1 MYITNKI
8 SHWGDRHHPKI
19 LDIIR
24 MLLGLFLIGK
34 GYIFLN
40 NSGYLRYLIIENR
53 AIQQSPEIISAL
65 IDYVTY
71 IHLVGGFLI
80 FLGLFTRLWALLN
93 LPIVFGAV
101 FFVKTIF
108 DVVVDQ
114 GVRCTCCHVRIRTLV
129 AYLHDVSA
137 SHPCHYQCLFK
148 LFRVLI
154 PRDSGI
160 NWLFL
165 PNGRIECRIF
175 YRFQPLY

>member
-1 MYITNKI
+1 MNITQKI
-8 SHWGDRHHPKI
+8 KYWGDLHHPKI

-24 MLLGLFLIGK
+24 ILLGLFLIGK

-101 FFVKTIF
+101 FFVNITSPFVNSELWLSI
-108 DVVVDQ
+108 
-114 GVRCTCCHVRIRTLV
+114 LV
-129 AYLHDVSA
+129 LAL
-137 SHPCHYQCLFK
+137 
-148 LFRVLI
+148 
-154 PRDSGI
+154 
-160 NWLFL
+160 LFL
-165 PNGRIECRIF
+165 FVVIGSG
-175 YRFQPLY
+175 PLSLDRLLSSTKIDDDEKRR

>member
-1 MYITNKI
+1 MNITQKI
-8 SHWGDRHHPKI
+8 KDWGDLHHPKI

-53 AIQQSPEIISAL
+53 AIKQSPEIITAL

-71 IHLVGGFLI
+71 IRLVGGFLI

-101 FFVKTIF
+101 FFVNITSPFVNSELWLSI
-108 DVVVDQ
+108 
-114 GVRCTCCHVRIRTLV
+114 LV
-129 AYLHDVSA
+129 LAL
-137 SHPCHYQCLFK
+137 
-148 LFRVLI
+148 
-154 PRDSGI
+154 
-160 NWLFL
+160 LFL
-165 PNGRIECRIF
+165 FVVIGSG
-175 YRFQPLY
+175 PLSLDRLLSSTKIDEDETRR